1 MSNVRYVPAASRAA
15 ISASGTSVMP
25 RGRAPARNGRSMTT
39 IPVSTVTAESA
50 AGGVA
55 RASAARCPAGRG
67 DLAEVLQHAVAG
79 VLELVVAALTAITS
93 RRSRSSCAQ
102 PRELSRPCAMSR
114 HSGPRTVATY
124 ALSPS
129 WTRRASGAGS
139 RAAAQYVSAMA
150 WLSA

>member
-55 RASAARCPAGRG
+55 RASAARCRRA
-67 DLAEVLQHAVAG
+67 AETSPRCSSTPLRAS
-79 VLELVVAALTAITS
+79 LSSSSPALTAITS